1 MPRTLE
7 IITTHV
13 NADFDGLAS
22 MVAAKKLYP
31 EALLVFPG
39 SQEKNLRDFF
49 IRSSLYFLNFAKIK
63 DINLEDVKRLILV
76 DTRQASR
83 IGKFGELFPNGEVD
97 VHIYDH
103 HPDSPDDLHG
113 SLEVVRPVGATVSL
127 LTEIIQARGLPLT
140 PDEATILALGI
151 YEDTGSFTF
160 ASTTPAEFAAAKY
173 LLEQGANLNTVA
185 EMLTRELTVE
195 QVALLNDLI
204 RNAVTINL
212 SGIEIVL
219 GRATSSQYV
228 GDFAVLAHKF
238 MDMEN
243 IQVLFALAQME
254 ERVFIVGR
262 SRLEEV
268 NVGEILAELGGGG
281 HAYAASATI
290 KDMPLAQVE
299 EKLRAI
305 LAQRVRPRRTAR
317 EIMSFPVMSV
327 TTDTTLSEA
336 HRFMTLHNINALPV
350 IDNGDLKGLI
360 SRQIVEKA
368 IYHGLEDLPVKE
380 YMTTEVATVGPNAT
394 LAEIQE
400 RLVINKQR
408 LLPVV
413 DAGQV
418 LGIVSRTDLLNL
430 LMAPGIEPED
440 TLEKEPGPM
449 IRKKNVAGIMRERLP
464 RKIIEMLTQIGR
476 VADELGYNAYV
487 VGGFVRD
494 LFLRHENLDIDIVIE
509 GDAVTFARQF
519 AKRSHNVRVRVFQ
532 KFKTAV
538 IIYPDGFKVDV
549 ATARTEYYETPGAL
563 PIVERSS
570 LKMDLYRRDFTI
582 NTLAVKL
589 NERHFGI
596 LIDYFG
602 SQRDIKDGRISVL
615 HNLSFVEDP
624 TRVFRAIRFEQRFGF
639 KITKLTAN
647 LIENAVRMNFFDR
660 LSGTRLFS
668 ELKLILMEENPIP
681 AVARLDEFDLLKFIH
696 PNIHYD
702 LNTRWLL
709 DQVRGVLAWHD
720 LLFLE
725 DPYERWYV
733 YFLGLIEPLKEEQL
747 LELTRRLNTPS
758 KFTETLLWAK
768 GAADH
773 TLLRLFRQT
782 NPTPKEIYYLLH
794 ELSTEFLLYMM
805 AKTRQ
810 ESTRR
815 AISLYFTQLKN
826 IRPLLTGKDLQELGY
841 EPGPRYR
848 YMLQR
853 LLEAHLDGLVRTREE
868 EIAFLRQ
875 HFDGQGR
882 EAGDP
887 AALDQELQKRARGGD
902 KALSG

>member
-1 MPRTLE
+1 MSERTLE
-7 IITTHV
+7 IITTHM

-31 EALLVFPG
+31 NAILVFPG
-39 SQEKNLRDFF
+39 SQERNLRDFF
-49 IRSSLYFLNFAKIK
+49 VRSSLYYLNFAKIK
-63 DINLEDVKRLILV
+63 DINFEDIKRLILV
-76 DTRQASR
+76 DTRQSNR
-83 IGKFGELFPNGEVD
+83 IGKFGELFPNGNID

-103 HPDSPDDLHG
+103 HPDSPDDLTG
-113 SLEVVRPVGATVSL
+113 SVELVRPVGATVSL
-127 LTEIIQARGLPLT
+127 LTQLIKERGLALT
-140 PDEATILALGI
+140 PDEATILCLGI

-160 ASTTPAEFAAAKY
+160 SSTTPAEFEAAKF

-185 EMLTRELTVE
+185 EMLTRELTAE

-204 RNAVTINL
+204 RNATTINL

-219 GRATSSQYV
+219 ARASSSQYV

-262 SRLEEV
+262 SRLGEV

-281 HAYAASATI
+281 HAYAASATV
-290 KDMPLAQVE
+290 KATPLTQVE
-299 EKLRAI
+299 EKLRKI
-305 LAQRVRPRRTAR
+305 LTNNVRPRRTAR
-317 EIMSFPVMSV
+317 DIMSYPVMFV
-327 TTDTTLSEA
+327 EPGMTLTEA
-336 HRFMTLHNINALPV
+336 HRFLTLHNINALPV
-350 IDNGDLKGLI
+350 MAQGDLKGLI
-360 SRQIVEKA
+360 NRQIVEKA
-368 IYHGLEDLPVKE
+368 IFHGLEDLPVKE
-380 YMTTEVATVGPNAT
+380 YMTTEVASVGPEAT
-394 LAEIQE
+394 LSEIQE

-413 DAGQV
+413 EAGRV
-418 LGIVSRTDLLNL
+418 LGVVSRTDLLNL
-430 LMAPGIEPED
+430 LMVPD
-440 TLEKEPGPM
+440 TWADDNAEREHGPM
-449 IRKKNVAGIMRERLP
+449 LRKKNVAGLLRERLP
-464 RKIIEMLTQIGR
+464 RPLLDILTQVGR

-509 GDAVTFARQF
+509 GDAVTFARSY
-519 AKRSHNVRVRVFQ
+519 AKSFQTVRVRVFQ

-570 LKMDLYRRDFTI
+570 LKMDLYRRDFSV
-582 NTLAVKL
+582 NTLAVKV

-639 KITKLTAN
+639 KITKLTAS
-647 LIENAVRMNFFDR
+647 LIENAVRINFFDR

-681 AVARLDEFDLLKFIH
+681 AVSRLAEFDLLKFIH
-696 PNIHYD
+696 PTLHYD
-702 LNTRWLL
+702 TDTRRFL
-709 DQVRGVLAWHD
+709 DHIRGVLAWHD
-720 LLFLE
+720 LLFLD
-725 DPYERWYV
+725 DPYDRWYV

-747 LELTRRLNTPS
+747 LELIHRLNMPA
-758 KFTETLLWAK
+758 KFSETLLWAK

-773 TLLRLFRQT
+773 TLFRLYRQE
-782 NPTPKEIYYLLH
+782 NASPKEIYYLLN

-810 ESTRR
+810 ESTKR

-826 IRPLLTGKDLQELGY
+826 TRPLLAGKDLLELGY
-841 EPGPRYR
+841 EPGPRYKL
-848 YMLQR
+848 MLKQ
-853 LLEAHLDGLVRTREE
+853 LLDAHLDGQVRTKED
-868 EIAFLRQ
+868 EIDYLRRR
-875 HFDGQGR
+875 FGKPKVNTG
-882 EAGDP
+882 ATIV
-887 AALDQELQKRARGGD
+887 
-902 KALSG
+902 

>member
-1 MPRTLE
+1 M
-7 IITTHV
+7 

-31 EALLVFPG
+31 DAILVFPG
-39 SQEKNLRDFF
+39 SQERNLRDFF
-49 IRSSLYFLNFAKIK
+49 VRSSLYFLNFAKIK
-63 DINLEDVKRLILV
+63 DINLEDIKRLILV
-76 DTRQASR
+76 DTRQAGR
-83 IGKFGELFPNGEVD
+83 IGKFGEMFPNGDIE

-103 HPDSPDDLHG
+103 HPDSPDDIKG
-113 SLEVVRPVGATVSL
+113 AVEIVRPVGATVSL
-127 LTEIIQARGLPLT
+127 LTQLIMERGLTLT
-140 PDEATILALGI
+140 PDEATIMALGI

-160 ASTTPAEFAAAKY
+160 ASTTPAEFEAARF

-195 QVALLNDLI
+195 QVSLLNDLI
-204 RNAVTINL
+204 RNAVTINI

-219 GRATSSQYV
+219 ARAAASQYV

-262 SRLEEV
+262 SRLGEV
-268 NVGEILAELGGGG
+268 NVGEILSEMGGGG
-281 HAYAASATI
+281 HAYAASATV
-290 KDMPLAQVE
+290 KAVPLAQVE
-299 EKLRAI
+299 EKLRKI
-305 LAQRVRPRRTAR
+305 LNQSIRPRRTAR
-317 EIMSFPVMSV
+317 DLMSYPVMSV
-327 TTDTTLSEA
+327 APGTTLAEA

-350 IDNGDLKGLI
+350 MVEGELLGLI
-360 SRQIVEKA
+360 NRQIVEKA
-368 IYHGLEDLPVKE
+368 IFHGLEDLPVQE
-380 YMTTEVATVGPNAT
+380 YMTSEVATVGPEAT
-394 LAEIQE
+394 LSEIQD

-413 DAGQV
+413 EKGQV
-418 LGIVSRTDLLNL
+418 LGVISRTDLLNL
-430 LMAPGIEPED
+430 LMVPEEGAD
-440 TLEKEPGPM
+440 DSAEKEPGPM
-449 IRKKNVAGIMRERLP
+449 VRKKNVAGVMRERLP
-464 RKIIEMLTQIGR
+464 RPIIDILKNVGR

-494 LFLRHENLDIDIVIE
+494 MFLRHENLDIDLVIE
-509 GDAVTFARQF
+509 GDAVTFARSF
-519 AKRSHNVRVRVFQ
+519 AKSFPEVRVRVFQ

-538 IIYPDGFKVDV
+538 IIYPNGFKLDV

-582 NTLAVKL
+582 NTLAVKV

-602 SQRDIKDGRISVL
+602 AQRDIKEGSISVL

-639 KITKLTAN
+639 KITKLTAS
-647 LIENAVRMNFFDR
+647 LIENAVRINFFDR

-681 AVARLDEFDLLKFIH
+681 AMSRLAEFDLLKFIH
-696 PNIHYD
+696 PTLRFDN
-702 LNTRWLL
+702 NANWLL
-709 DQVRGVLAWHD
+709 DQIRGVLAWHD

-725 DPYERWYV
+725 DPYEPWYV

-747 LELTRRLNTPS
+747 LELTHRLNMPP
-758 KFTETLLWAK
+758 KFAETLLWAK

-773 TLLRLFRQT
+773 TLYRLYRQE
-782 NPTPKEIYYLLH
+782 NASPKEIYYLLN

-810 ESTRR
+810 EQTKK
-815 AISLYFTQLKN
+815 AISLYFTQLKHT
-826 IRPLLTGKDLQELGY
+826 RPLLAGKDLLALGY
-841 EPGPRYR
+841 EPGPRYKL
-848 YMLQR
+848 MLQH
-853 LLEAHLDGLVRTREE
+853 LLEAHLDGKVQTRED
-868 EIAFLRQ
+868 EIAYMAQCF
-875 HFDGQGR
+875 GK
-882 EAGDP
+882 P
-887 AALDQELQKRARGGD
+887 A
-902 KALSG
+902 

>member
-1 MPRTLE
+1 FM
-7 IITTHV
+7 
-13 NADFDGLAS
+13 
-22 MVAAKKLYP
+22 
-31 EALLVFPG
+31 
-39 SQEKNLRDFF
+39 
-49 IRSSLYFLNFAKIK
+49 

-76 DTRQASR
+76 DTRQAGR

-113 SLEVVRPVGATVSL
+113 SVEVVRPVGATVSL
-127 LTEIIQARGLPLT
+127 LTEIIQERGIPLT

-160 ASTTPAEFAAAKY
+160 SSTTPAEFAAAKY

-219 GRATSSQYV
+219 ARATSSQYV

-254 ERVFIVGR
+254 ERVFVVGR

-268 NVGEILAELGGGG
+268 NVGEILSQLGGGG
-281 HAYAASATI
+281 HAYAASATV
-290 KDMPLAQVE
+290 KDIPLTQVE
-299 EKLRAI
+299 EKLRGI
-305 LAQRVRPRRTAR
+305 LARNVRPRRTAR
-317 EIMSFPVMSV
+317 EIMSYPVMSV
-327 TTDTTLSEA
+327 STATALSEA

-350 IDNGDLKGLI
+350 IDDGDLKGLI

-368 IYHGLEDLPVKE
+368 IFHGLEDLPVKE
-380 YMTTEVATVGPNAT
+380 YMTTEVATVGPHAT

-418 LGIVSRTDLLNL
+418 LGIISRTDLLNL
-430 LMAPGIEPED
+430 LMAPGEEPD
-440 TLEKEPGPM
+440 DALEKEPGSL
-449 IRKKNVAGIMRERLP
+449 IRKKNVVGIMRERLP
-464 RKIIEMLTQIGR
+464 REIVAMLQQIGQ

-519 AKRSHNVRVRVFQ
+519 AKRIPNVRVRVFQ

-681 AVARLDEFDLLKFIH
+681 AIGRLAEFDLLKFIH
-696 PNIHYD
+696 PRLQYD
-702 LNTRWLL
+702 LHTRWLL

-720 LLFLE
+720 LLFLD

-733 YFLGLIEPLKEEQL
+733 YFLGLIEPLQEEEL
-747 LELTRRLNTPS
+747 LELTRRLNTPP

-773 TLLRLFRQT
+773 TLLRLFRQN
-782 NPTPKEIYYLLH
+782 NPTPKE
-794 ELSTEFLLYMM
+794 
-805 AKTRQ
+805 
-810 ESTRR
+810 
-815 AISLYFTQLKN
+815 
-826 IRPLLTGKDLQELGY
+826 
-841 EPGPRYR
+841 
-848 YMLQR
+848 
-853 LLEAHLDGLVRTREE
+853 
-868 EIAFLRQ
+868 
-875 HFDGQGR
+875 
-882 EAGDP
+882 
-887 AALDQELQKRARGGD
+887 
-902 KALSG
+902 

>member
-83 IGKFGELFPNGEVD
+83 IGKFGELFPNDAVD
-97 VHIYDH
+97 VHVYDH
-103 HPDSPDDLHG
+103 HPDSPDDLKG
-113 SLEVVRPVGATVSL
+113 SVSVVRPVGATVSL
-127 LTEIIQARGLPLT
+127 LTEIIRERGIPLT
-140 PDEATILALGI
+140 ADEATILALGI

-204 RNAVTINL
+204 RNASTINL

-219 GRATSSQYV
+219 ARATSSQYV

-243 IQVLFALAQME
+243 IQVLFAMAQME

-281 HAYAASATI
+281 HAYAASATV
-290 KDMPLAQVE
+290 KDTPLAQVE
-299 EKLRAI
+299 KKLREV
-305 LAQRVRPRRTAR
+305 LVHWVRPRRTAR
-317 EIMSFPVMSV
+317 EIMSYPVMSV
-327 TTDTTLSEA
+327 TPATTLSEA

-360 SRQIVEKA
+360 NRQIVEKA
-368 IYHGLEDLPVKE
+368 IFHGLEDLPVKE

-413 DAGQV
+413 DAGRV

-430 LMAPGIEPED
+430 LMAPGEEPED
-440 TLEKEPGPM
+440 NLERESGPM
-449 IRKKNVAGIMRERLP
+449 LRKKNVAGIIRERLP
-464 RKIIEMLTQIGR
+464 RKIVDILKQIGQ

-519 AKRSHNVRVRVFQ
+519 AQRCTNARVRVFQ

-639 KITKLTAN
+639 KTTKLTAN

-660 LSGTRLFS
+660 LSGTRLFT
-668 ELKLILMEENPIP
+668 ELRLILMEENPIP
-681 AVARLDEFDLLKFIH
+681 AIARLDEFDLLKFIH
-696 PNIHYD
+696 PTIHYD

-720 LLFLE
+720 LLFLD
-725 DPYERWYV
+725 DPYDRWYV

-747 LELTRRLNTPS
+747 LELTRRLNTPP
-758 KFTETLLWAK
+758 KFSETLLWAK

-773 TLLRLFRQT
+773 TLLRLYRQT

-810 ESTRR
+810 EGTKR

-826 IRPLLTGKDLQELGY
+826 IRPLLSGKDLQEMGY

-848 YMLQR
+848 FMLQK
-853 LLEAHLDGLVRTREE
+853 LLEAHLDGLVQTRGD
-868 EIAFLRQ
+868 EIAFLQ
-875 HFDGQGR
+875 KHFT
-882 EAGDP
+882 
-887 AALDQELQKRARGGD
+887 
-902 KALSG
+902 LSGPVDAEPGRSAKGRSR

>member
-1 MPRTLE
+1 M
-7 IITTHV
+7 

-31 EALLVFPG
+31 DAILVFPG
-39 SQEKNLRDFF
+39 SQERNLRDFF
-49 IRSSLYFLNFAKIK
+49 VRSSLYFLNFAKIK
-63 DINLEDVKRLILV
+63 DINLEDIKRLILV
-76 DTRQASR
+76 DTRQAGR
-83 IGKFGELFPNGEVD
+83 IGKFGEMFPNGDIE

-103 HPDSPDDLHG
+103 HPDSPDDIKG
-113 SLEVVRPVGATVSL
+113 AVEIVRPVGATVSL
-127 LTEIIQARGLPLT
+127 LTQLIMERGLTLT
-140 PDEATILALGI
+140 PDEATIMALGI

-160 ASTTPAEFAAAKY
+160 ASTTPAEFEAARF

-195 QVALLNDLI
+195 QVSLLNDLI
-204 RNAVTINL
+204 RNAVTINI

-219 GRATSSQYV
+219 ARAAASQYV

-262 SRLEEV
+262 SRLGEV
-268 NVGEILAELGGGG
+268 NVGEILSEMGGGG
-281 HAYAASATI
+281 HAYAASATV
-290 KDMPLAQVE
+290 KAVPLAQVE
-299 EKLRAI
+299 EKLRKI
-305 LAQRVRPRRTAR
+305 LNQSIRPRRTAR
-317 EIMSFPVMSV
+317 DLMSYPVMSV
-327 TTDTTLSEA
+327 APGTTLAEA

-350 IDNGDLKGLI
+350 MVEGELLGLI
-360 SRQIVEKA
+360 NRQIVEKA
-368 IYHGLEDLPVKE
+368 IFHGLEDLPVQE
-380 YMTTEVATVGPNAT
+380 YMTSEVATVGPEAT
-394 LAEIQE
+394 LSEIQD

-413 DAGQV
+413 EKGQV
-418 LGIVSRTDLLNL
+418 LGVISRTDLLNL
-430 LMAPGIEPED
+430 LMVPEEGAD
-440 TLEKEPGPM
+440 DSAEKEPGPM
-449 IRKKNVAGIMRERLP
+449 VRKKNVAGVMRERLP
-464 RKIIEMLTQIGR
+464 RPIIDILKNVGR

-494 LFLRHENLDIDIVIE
+494 MFLRHENLDIDLVIE
-509 GDAVTFARQF
+509 GDAVTFARSF
-519 AKRSHNVRVRVFQ
+519 AKSFPEVRVRVFQ

-538 IIYPDGFKVDV
+538 IIYPTGFKLDV

-582 NTLAVKL
+582 NTLAVKV

-602 SQRDIKDGRISVL
+602 AQRDIKEGSISVL

-639 KITKLTAN
+639 KITKLTAS
-647 LIENAVRMNFFDR
+647 LIENAVRINFFDR

-681 AVARLDEFDLLKFIH
+681 AMSRLAEFDLLKFIH
-696 PNIHYD
+696 PTLRFDN
-702 LNTRWLL
+702 NANWLL
-709 DQVRGVLAWHD
+709 DQIRGVLAWHD

-725 DPYERWYV
+725 DPYEPWYV

-747 LELTRRLNTPS
+747 LELTHRLNMPP
-758 KFTETLLWAK
+758 KFAETLLWAK

-773 TLLRLFRQT
+773 TLYRLYRQE
-782 NPTPKEIYYLLH
+782 NASPKEIYYLLN

-810 ESTRR
+810 EQTKK
-815 AISLYFTQLKN
+815 AISLYFTQLKHT
-826 IRPLLTGKDLQELGY
+826 RPLLAGKDLLALGY
-841 EPGPRYR
+841 EPGPRYKL
-848 YMLQR
+848 MLQH
-853 LLEAHLDGLVRTREE
+853 LLEAHLDGKVQTRED
-868 EIAFLRQ
+868 EIAYMAQCF
-875 HFDGQGR
+875 GK
-882 EAGDP
+882 P
-887 AALDQELQKRARGGD
+887 A
-902 KALSG
+902 